1 MMTDL
6 FFWKIKGLEEMTH
19 AEWESLCDGCGK
31 CCLHKIEDE
40 DDGHVYY
47 TDVACRLLD
56 LKTCRCLDYE
66 NRLKIVKDCLSLTPT
81 LARSLLW
88 LPETCAYRRLAEGK
102 ELSWW
107 HPLVSNNSETV
118 RLAHISI
125 CGKAVSEL
133 QVDMDRIEERVITW
147 ID

>member
-88 LPETCAYRRLAEGK
+88 LPETCVYRRLAEGK

>member
-6 FFWKIKGLEEMTH
+6 PFWKIKGLEEMTH

-125 CGKAVSEL
+125 CGKALSEL